1 MRIIVKGQELNTPY
15 KPILRDNL
23 NYVAIQDIV
32 DAVGA
37 TTTWENK
44 TSSATITFGDQ
55 TVVVKI
61 GAKTVQVNG
70 TAIPIDTPAFLQ
82 K

>member
-32 DAVGA
+32 DAVGRRPH
-37 TTTWENK
+37 
-44 TSSATITFGDQ
+44 G
-55 TVVVKI
+55 KI
-61 GAKTVQVNG
+61 KRPVQRLRLE
-70 TAIPIDTPAFLQ
+70 IRRW
-82 K
+82 